1 MLFDISL
8 NRGFGLIRFLQ
19 DHLIWLSFTRVYVI
33 ADVLLL
39 KTKMSNSRWHPT
51 ALLAG
56 SRPSFLPR
64 TQNFHQP
71 PTIQYSAFREKRQR
85 EHAIKTLGAPA
96 NKTSPPFNYA
106 QPDLTWAIHLKMCFM
121 QEPNHWIFFFSIRGT
136 NHRFPTLSFYSPAA
150 VKLLRL
156 LTFGIIPDS
165 LWTFLS
171 RCQLLWNVLRGS
183 GSTPVAAAVV

>member
-8 NRGFGLIRFLQ
+8 NRGFSLICFLQ

-51 ALLAG
+51 ALTAG
-56 SRPSFLPR
+56 SRPSFYWEPRIFINLQPSSTLRSENTSLKPSELPQTKLLLLSTMHNLTWPEQSIWR
-64 TQNFHQP
+64 RALCRN
-71 PTIQYSAFREKRQR
+71 PTIE
-85 EHAIKTLGAPA
+85 
-96 NKTSPPFNYA
+96 
-106 QPDLTWAIHLKMCFM
+106 
-121 QEPNHWIFFFSIRGT
+121 FFSSIRGT
-136 NHRFPTLSFYSPAA
+136 NHRFPTLSFFPPAA

>member
-19 DHLIWLSFTRVYVI
+19 DHSIWLSFTRVYVI

-51 ALLAG
+51 ALTAG

-71 PTIQYSAFREKRQR
+71 PTIQYSAFRENTPLKPSELPQTKLLLLSTM
-85 EHAIKTLGAPA
+85 HNP
-96 NKTSPPFNYA
+96 
-106 QPDLTWAIHLKMCFM
+106 TWPEQFIWRRALCRNPTI
-121 QEPNHWIFFFSIRGT
+121 EFFFSIRGT